1 MFSILRF
8 HPLTLSP
15 SHPLLLLLLC
25 LVLSACSDPE
35 RERIRATSRGKY
47 DKQTG
52 RLTEITFDKNKNGR
66 VDTWVAM
73 DGARAL
79 SARIDTDE
87 DGAIDRW
94 EEYDAEG
101 RLVKAGESR
110 EKNGKPDLWVF
121 MAPDGTPEHIEMI
134 EVSDVTNVEGVVRRE
149 FYQAGARVRA
159 EEDTDGDGVMDRWER
174 YAGGV
179 LTTVEF
185 DDGRKRD
192 GTPTQRFT
200 YDGRG
205 GLMSIESE
213 PDGRGGYGKKVALG
227 AGR

>member
-1 MFSILRF
+1 MRIFSSLR
-8 HPLTLSP
+8 
-15 SHPLLLLLLC
+15 SHAFTLLLAC
-25 LVLSACSDPE
+25 LIGCASCSDPE

-52 RLTEITFDKNKNGR
+52 RLTEITYDKNKNGR

-87 DGAIDRW
+87 DGTIDRW
-94 EEYDAEG
+94 EEYDPQG
-101 RLVKAGESR
+101 TLVKAGESR
-110 EKNGKPDLWVF
+110 ARNSKPDLWVF
-121 MAPDGTPEHIEMI
+121 MAPDGTPEHIDMI
-134 EVSDVTNVEGVVRRE
+134 EVSNVTGVEGVVKRE

-174 YAGGV
+174 YEGGV
-179 LTTVEF
+179 LRTVEF

-192 GTPTQRFT
+192 GKPAQRFT
-200 YDGRG
+200 YDERG
-205 GLMSIESE
+205 GLVSIENE
-213 PDGRGGYGKKVALG
+213 PDGRGGYGKKTAIG
-227 AGR
+227 AGS